1 MADIARSKEIA
12 KHLNDLGALGLSNLS
27 TNNNL
32 RIIEDYFME
41 RPLESSDSEEDS
53 AMESEEEESQTT
65 QVEPRPLPPIEGK

>member
-12 KHLNDLGALGLSNLS
+12 KHLNDLGALGLSNFS

-32 RIIEDYFME
+32 RDIVEE

-65 QVEPRPLPPIEGK
+65 EVEPRPLPPIEGK